1 MTTDTQPTDLQQ
13 LTATVA
19 ALAAA
24 LAQSERRHA
33 HLARSL
39 RWGALILVTL
49 VGGATA
55 LFVDRLG
62 AAYAQPVV
70 FPQAVDAVQAL
81 NNINKSLA
89 MFGMLSDS
97 LGRAMPAIEKAMMDH
112 PDVQKSVEGYLR
124 KQNLPVTQENLM
136 KYGAPAIIQSAAT
149 TMVDT
154 VVLMQRIREDS
165 NTFRDLVGGPGPA
178 LRGMQQQL
186 EVMNVALAGMPSMAI
201 NMDIMSRN
209 IASMTQSMGSTMGR
223 MGSWMP

>member
-1 MTTDTQPTDLQQ
+1 MTTATQQTDLQK

-19 ALAAA
+19 TLAAA

-55 LFVDRLG
+55 LFVDRFS
-62 AAYAQPVV
+62 AAYAQPV
-70 FPQAVDAVQAL
+70 FPQAIDAVQAL

-89 MFGMLSDS
+89 VFGMLSDS
-97 LGRAMPAIEKAMMDH
+97 LSRAVPAIEKAMMDN
-112 PDVQKSVEGYLR
+112 PDVQQSVQDYLK
-124 KQNLPVTQENLM
+124 KQGLPVTQENLM
-136 KYGAPAIIQSAAT
+136 TYAAPAIIQNAAT
-149 TMVDT
+149 TMVHT
-154 VVLMQRIREDS
+154 VVLMQRVREDS
-165 NTFRDLVGGPGPA
+165 NGFRELVGGPGPA

-186 EVMNVALAGMPSMAI
+186 QVMNVALAGMPSMAI

-223 MGSWMP
+223 MGSWIP